1 MARGAQDEVGPD
13 QEASHS
19 RRGAA
24 RLWVGL
30 GDLKVSD
37 NHIPSCHLDFLM
49 QKLGQGVEGR
59 KSNLDLMT
67 PRSSSF
73 SEWLTAPAP
82 ELKD

>member
-1 MARGAQDEVGPD
+1 MRWALT
-13 QEASHS
+13 
-19 RRGAA
+19 RRQVTAEGGLPGSELA
-24 RLWVGL
+24 L

-67 PRSSSF
+67 TRSSSF